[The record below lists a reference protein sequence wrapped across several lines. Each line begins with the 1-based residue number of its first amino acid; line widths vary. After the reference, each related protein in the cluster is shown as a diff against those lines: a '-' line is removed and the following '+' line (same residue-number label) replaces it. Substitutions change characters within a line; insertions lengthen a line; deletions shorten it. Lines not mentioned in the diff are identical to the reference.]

1 MRFRA
6 LSICFLKAF
15 FVLNLS
21 LVTLSAFSQG
31 KNFSI
36 DRKDPLWIVKLNSQ
50 GLKPKAKDIL
60 DGYFLALYENQTHAE
75 LDEEYTHLIREIVSD
90 AGVQNASQI
99 SITYDPGFQKL
110 VLHKVIVWRDN
121 QPLDQL
127 ITNKFKILQKEK
139 DLSKFIYRGTYD
151 AFLLLND
158 IRKGDRIE
166 YAYTVKGSNPI
177 YGKKLAATIYF
188 EGSSS
193 IGHLYNNLIFDKK
206 RNLSLKNF
214 NFIDKPKITEKD
226 GLKMYEW
233 ESKLTKTSRVAD
245 FEPSWYNT
253 EKRTQFTEYK
263 NWNEVVNWGLSVND
277 YSNIKTPLLNKK
289 TEELWKK
296 AGADTTKY
304 IESTIRFAQDEIR
317 YMGIEMGIYSHRPNS
332 PEKVIAQRY
341 GDCKDKSLLL
351 VHLLKAKGIE
361 AYSAYVDTYSTIKTN
376 EYLPSP
382 FVFNHV
388 VVMVDRKKVKTWID
402 PTISYQR
409 GKFKELY
416 FPNYG
421 YALVLKKG
429 NNALEQIRTT
439 AAGKQ
444 IAHLKFNIADT
455 LSDKASTLLIKT
467 TYTGNY
473 ANNMRQELAESG
485 AAEIEKS
492 YAEYYADLYTDIEV
506 DQPLK
511 FSDNEQTNT
520 IEVTESYKIN
530 DIWEEDTKTG
540 EKYVA
545 FYGDLIRHQ
554 LQKVAAKNRPA
565 PLLLKFPTDLEQII
579 TAEMPFESKR
589 SNGEF
594 KLENDQYSFEL
605 NRSQLG
611 KTQTFHYKLRNLKAY
626 IEGSNI
632 KKYVKDREKI
642 SEYLTYYVDR
652 KVIDPTL
659 DVNPYTLVAFILTFI
674 ASGLY
679 FMGLYKQ
686 SAPFDLER
694 IEYAQP
700 ISGWLILLAIRMITL
715 PIGLAYKLFS
725 LGYFNGSIWDGIAT
739 LKYEYLIKGLFI
751 IESVGFA
758 LLIAAAIL
766 CIILFFNK
774 RERFPRLYINFS
786 IGFITFTVIDFI
798 SGMLIAYSN
807 KTPFADANESI
818 NVFIS
823 ITISFAWIL
832 YLQRSEQ
839 VKETFVFTYP
849 EIEWKSAIIKKNN
862 DQLFTERVETII
874 EEESINDQAPVS
886 NSDINNHEK
895 F

>member
-1 MRFRA
+1 MQFRTD
-6 LSICFLKAF
+6 SICFLKAIF
-15 FVLNLS
+15 IFNLS
-21 LVTLSAFSQG
+21 LFTLSAFSQG

-36 DRKDPLWIVKLNSQ
+36 DRKDPSWIVKLNSQ

-75 LDEEYTHLIREIVSD
+75 LNEEYTHVIKEIASD

-110 VLHKVIVWRDN
+110 VLHKVTVWRNN
-121 QPLDQL
+121 QPTDQL
-127 ITNKFKILQKEK
+127 IANKFKILQNEK

-158 IRKGDRIE
+158 IRNGDRIE
-166 YAYTVKGSNPI
+166 YAYTIKGSNPI
-177 YGKKLAATIYF
+177 YGKKIAATLYF

-193 IGHLYNNLIFDKK
+193 IGHLYNNLIFDKN
-206 RNLSLKNF
+206 RTLSLKNF
-214 NFIDKPKITEKD
+214 NFNDQPKITEKD
-226 GLKMYEW
+226 GLKTYEW
-233 ESKLTKTSRVAD
+233 ESKLTKTSRIAD
-245 FEPSWYNT
+245 FEPSWYNS
-253 EKRTQFTEYK
+253 ERRTQFTEYK
-263 NWNEVVNWGLSVND
+263 NWNEVVNWGLNVTEYRD
-277 YSNIKTPLLNKK
+277 IKTPLLNKK
-289 TEELWKK
+289 TEELWQKSN
-296 AGADTTKY
+296 GDTTRY
-304 IESTIRFAQDEIR
+304 IEAAIRFTQDEIR

-351 VHLLKAKGIE
+351 VYLLKAKGVD
-361 AYSAYVDTYSTIKTN
+361 AYMACVNTYTTIKTN

-382 FVFNHV
+382 FIFNHV
-388 VVMVDRKKVKTWID
+388 VVKVDRKKVKKWID

-409 GKFKELY
+409 GKFEQLY

-429 NNALEQIRTT
+429 NTTLEQIKTT
-439 AAGKQ
+439 PAGKQ
-444 IAHLKFNIADT
+444 IAELKFNIADT
-455 LSDKASTLLIKT
+455 LADQSSGLTIKT

-485 AAEIEKS
+485 TAEIEKS
-492 YAEYYADLYTDIEV
+492 YAEYYGELYTDIEV

-511 FSDNEQTNT
+511 FSDNELTNT

-530 DIWEEDTKTG
+530 NIWEEDTKTG
-540 EKYVA
+540 EKYVP

-554 LQKVAAKNRPA
+554 LQKIAAKNRQA

-579 TAEMPFESKR
+579 TANMPFESKK
-589 SNGEF
+589 SSGEF
-594 KLENDQYSFEL
+594 RLENDQYVFEL
-605 NRSQLG
+605 SRSKLG
-611 KTQTFHYKLRNLKAY
+611 KVQTFHYKLHNLKAY
-626 IEGSNI
+626 IEGSDI
-632 KKYVKDREKI
+632 KKYAKDREKI
-642 SEYLTYYVDR
+642 SEYLTYYIDR

-659 DVNPYTLVAFILTFI
+659 DVNPYTLLTFILTFI
-674 ASGLY
+674 VAGLY

-686 SAPFDLER
+686 SDPFDLER
-694 IEYAQP
+694 IEYARP
-700 ISGWLILLAIRMITL
+700 IGGWLILLVLRMITL

-725 LGYFNGSIWDGIAT
+725 LGYFDGSIWDGIPS

-751 IESVGFA
+751 VESVAFA
-758 LLIAAAIL
+758 GLIAAAIL
-766 CIILFFNK
+766 CLALFFNK

-786 IGFITFTVIDFI
+786 IAFIIFTAVDFI
-798 SGMLIAYSN
+798 AGTLIAYTN
-807 KTPFADANESI
+807 HTPLTDAKESMNI
-818 NVFIS
+818 FIS
-823 ITISFAWIL
+823 IAVSFAWIL
-832 YLQRSEQ
+832 YLKKSER

-849 EIEWKSAIIKKNN
+849 EIEWKSALFKKNN
-862 DQLFTERVETII
+862 DQLFTERVETIL
-874 EEESINDQAPVS
+874 EEESIKDQATVS